1 MKKLL
6 AGFLVGWMVL
16 LGQVQAAGLIT
27 TAEVAA
33 AEADPDASADRAL
46 VLNALERVEVQAK
59 MRELGVDPA
68 AAQARVAALSDE
80 EVSALARKIETAPA
94 GGDSVLAIAVIV
106 FLILLL
112 TDIMGYT
119 NIFPFVKHGSGRAR

>member
-1 MKKLL
+1 VKKLL
-6 AGFLVGWMVL
+6 AGFLVAWMVL
-16 LGQVQAAGLIT
+16 LGQVQAAGLVT
-27 TAEVAA
+27 TGEVAA
-33 AEADPDASADRAL
+33 AEANLDAAADRVL
-46 VLNALERVEVQAK
+46 VLNALQRAEVQAK
-59 MRELGVDPA
+59 MHELGVDPA

-80 EVSALARKIETAPA
+80 EVSALARKIDTAPA

>member
-1 MKKLL
+1 VKKLL
-6 AGFLVGWMVL
+6 AGFLVAWMVL
-16 LGQVQAAGLIT
+16 LGQVQAAGLVT
-27 TAEVAA
+27 TGEVAA
-33 AEADPDASADRAL
+33 AEANLDAAADRAL
-46 VLNALERVEVQAK
+46 VLNALQRAEVQAK
-59 MRELGVDPA
+59 MREFGVDPA

-80 EVSALARKIETAPA
+80 EVSALARKIDTAPA